1 MALATSLQRQ
11 GLLRAREPVAHR
23 PSVGHERGSFLELSW
38 NGQHPVHLD
47 DGSERSFLSDGDVVT
62 IRGTAPGPGRAT
74 IGLGEVTGQVL
85 PAHPG

>member
-1 MALATSLQRQ
+1 
-11 GLLRAREPVAHR
+11 
-23 PSVGHERGSFLELSW
+23 
-38 NGQHPVHLD
+38 VHLD